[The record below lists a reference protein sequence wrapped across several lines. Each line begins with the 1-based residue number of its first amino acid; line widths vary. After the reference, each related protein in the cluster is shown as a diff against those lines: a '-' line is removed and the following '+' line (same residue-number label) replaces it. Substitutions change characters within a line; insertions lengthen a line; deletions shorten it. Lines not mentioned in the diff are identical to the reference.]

1 MRQFITKTV
10 FFSLPI
16 LFLAIAMELLL
27 RNIPNDYEQKK
38 AYLDKH
44 AAEIETLVMGSS
56 HTYYGVDPVFF
67 TSKAFNVSHVSQTLK
82 YDYAILKK
90 YQPEFKS
97 LRTIVLPLSYFTL
110 YGNIEEGAESW
121 RVKNYN
127 LYYHLNVSG
136 KLKDNSEIFSNTFKV
151 NKKRLTTY
159 YVAHES
165 SITTTELGWCLKRE
179 VKKDNDFVEAGKA
192 AELRH
197 TAKEADTA
205 LVNYNIAILKS
216 ISKWCTEQNIKLVLI
231 TMPAY
236 KTYSERLNQ
245 DQLNL
250 TINTAQRIANENG
263 NGIYLNFLNDPRFV
277 EADFYDADH
286 LSDIGAEK
294 FSKILNDEINK

>member
-1 MRQFITKTV
+1 MRKFLIKT
-10 FFSLPI
+10 I
-16 LFLAIAMELLL
+16 LFTLPVLFMTIAMELLL

-44 AAEIETLVMGSS
+44 AAEIETLVLGSS
-56 HTYYGVDPVFF
+56 HSYYGINPAFF
-67 TSKAFNVSHVSQTLK
+67 TSNTFNVSHVSQTFK

-90 YQPEFKS
+90 YQPKFKS

-127 LYYHLNVSG
+127 LYYGLNVSG
-136 KLKDNSEIFSNTFKV
+136 KLKDNLEVLGNTFKV
-151 NKKRLTTY
+151 NKKRLTNY
-159 YVAHES
+159 YFAHES
-165 SITTTELGWCLKRE
+165 AITATELGWCMKRE
-179 VKKDNDFVEAGKA
+179 IKKTNDLVETGKA

-216 ISKWCTEQNIKLVLI
+216 ISAWCAEQNIKLVLI

-236 KTYSERLNQ
+236 KTYSERLNI

-250 TINTAQRIANENG
+250 TINTAQQVANENG